1 MEFLALFAGLAG
13 LWLGTEATI
22 RGAVAIAERLGV
34 SEFIVG
40 VAILSIGSDL
50 PELAIAVDA
59 AIKIVNGVDASD
71 LIVGSSLG
79 SSLGQ
84 IGFVLGAAGLVAFLT
99 LPRRVVLQHG
109 AVLLGSILFL
119 GLFGYDGVVT
129 RTEGAS
135 LVVLYAIYLWLLLTD
150 TRNPADVEEDGHANI
165 WASILYLVIGL
176 AVVIGSAELT
186 VESAKRLAESF
197 EIEQS
202 FIAIIIIGLG
212 SSLPELSISMA
223 AVIKRRT
230 HLSVGNLIGS
240 NVFDTLVP
248 VGVAASITNL
258 NFNPAMLRFEVPFL
272 FVLTLIVLLFFATTK
287 GIKKHEAAIILGLYL
302 VYAIIKFMTAGI

>member
-1 MEFLALFAGLAG
+1 MEFLLLFAGLAG

-22 RGAVAIAERLGV
+22 RGAVSIAERLGV

-50 PELAIAVDA
+50 PELAIAIDA
-59 AIKIVNGVDASD
+59 AIKIVNGTDASD
-71 LIVGSSLG
+71 LIVGSALG

-109 AVLLGSILFL
+109 AVLIGSILFL

-129 RTEGAS
+129 RTEGVS

-150 TRNPADVEEDGHANI
+150 TRNPVGEDEDGHASLV
-165 WASILYLVIGL
+165 ASMLYLVVGL
-176 AVVIGSAELT
+176 AIVIGSAELT

-197 EIEQS
+197 NIEQS

-248 VGVAASITNL
+248 VGVAAVITNL

-272 FVLTLIVLLFFATTK
+272 FFITLVVLIFFATTR
-287 GIKKHEAAIILGLYL
+287 GIKKYEAAIILGLYL
-302 VYAIIKFMTAGI
+302 GYAVIKFATA

>member
-1 MEFLALFAGLAG
+1 MEFFALLLGLGG

-22 RGAVAIAERLGV
+22 RGAVSIAERLGV

-71 LIVGSSLG
+71 LVVGSSLG

-84 IGFVLGAAGLVAFLT
+84 IGFVLGAAGLIAFLT

-109 AVLLGSILFL
+109 AVLLGSIVFL
-119 GLFGYDGVVT
+119 GLFGYDGIVT
-129 RTEGAS
+129 RTEGIS
-135 LVVLYAIYLWLLLTD
+135 LVILYAIYLWLLLTD
-150 TRNPADVEEDGHANI
+150 TRNHVGEEEGGHASFV
-165 WASILYLVIGL
+165 ASILYLLIGL
-176 AVVIGSAELT
+176 AIIVGSAELT
-186 VESAKRLAESF
+186 VESAKRLAVSF
-197 EIEQS
+197 NIEQS

-212 SSLPELSISMA
+212 SSLPELSISLA

-248 VGVAASITNL
+248 VGVAAAITDL
-258 NFNPAMLRFEVPFL
+258 QFNPAMLRFEVPFL
-272 FVLTLIVLLFFATTK
+272 FILTLTVLHVFATTK
-287 GIKKHEAAIILGLYL
+287 GIKRYEAAIILEMYL
-302 VYAIIKFMTAGI
+302 GYAVIKFATA